1 MLDVRRIDQIR
12 DSIESGVGH
21 MGAETEGIV
30 THPIDLTVVH
40 SINGQQP
47 AQAVKAWIA
56 ARPGPA
62 AAEAASRITPDVP
75 ETTVEANPPP
85 MHSPRSTAASQ
96 RLLAILA
103 DAALQAMHPADAPR
117 PQLLHGAAWRPPGIT
132 VADVS
137 QVAEPFKR
145 LYYEFQIGLHGD
157 KVGAAAG
164 DHLNLSAPWLG
175 HPGAGEISRKMV
187 EMTARMRLIGGALS
201 VGLSASSPLYFGA
214 ERSSGEARYRTAL
227 TPWESARL
235 GHVWP
240 GRTIMDVSDMF
251 RDPVSFRR
259 TMARFADNGTLLSGR
274 DVWLMARA
282 QPGPH
287 EAGPPFSELC
297 TSLGIDLDT
306 PRGFDHARELLHA
319 AFHHGPQDAGNSLR
333 LDPAWRQVE
342 DWRQGLLQG
351 VIRAPRN
358 RMELR
363 TLETPPAFGP
373 DSPGGE
379 WQTPYEYIK
388 ALHSFFELLFI
399 YLSETPAMVED
410 LEYGEVELQAA
421 KSNEQAALLAG
432 MDARLRWLPSNMH
445 GVPARDALQTLLD
458 AIRPLAE
465 GLDRA
470 EDLRLIEQVAS
481 GEALA
486 PAARLRAELGQW
498 YGIDAQLRHNMRILP
513 HDSYPRML
521 LRRSRTAMAQE
532 LEQIEADL
540 PSVPAA
546 DHAYLSALL
555 ELVKDA
561 RRQIVTDSLLPHQ
574 DTP

>member
-1 MLDVRRIDQIR
+1 MNASRRIDQIR
-12 DSIESGVGH
+12 ASIEEGDGH

-40 SINGQQP
+40 SIAGQQP
-47 AQAVKAWIA
+47 TQAVKRWVA
-56 ARPGPA
+56 ALAGTS
-62 AAEAASRITPDVP
+62 AAEAATSITPDVP

-96 RLLAILA
+96 RLMAILV
-103 DAALQAMHPADAPR
+103 DAALQSLHPADAPR

-132 VADVS
+132 VADTS
-137 QVAEPFKR
+137 QAADVFKR
-145 LYYEFQIGLHGD
+145 LYYEFQIAQHGD

-164 DHLNLSAPWLG
+164 DHLNISAPWLG

-201 VGLSASSPLYFGA
+201 VGLSAASPLYFGA
-214 ERSSGEARYRTAL
+214 DRGGGEARYRTTL

-240 GRTIMDVSDMF
+240 GRTIMDVSGMY

-259 TMARFADNGTLLSGR
+259 TMARFAENGTLLSGR

-287 EAGPPFSELC
+287 DPGPSFDSLC
-297 TSLGIDLDT
+297 ASLGIELST
-306 PRGFDHARELLHA
+306 PDGLGRARELLHA
-319 AFHHGPQDAGNSLR
+319 AFHYGPRDDRNPHR
-333 LDPAWRQVE
+333 LDPAWQHIE
-342 DWRQGLLQG
+342 AWRQARLVR

-373 DSPGGE
+373 ESPGGD

-388 ALHSFFELLFI
+388 ALHTFFELLFI
-399 YLSETPAMVED
+399 YLSETPDLVQD

-421 KSNEQAALLAG
+421 KSNEQAVLLAG
-432 MDARLRWLPSNMH
+432 MDAQQRWLPSMH
-445 GVPARDALQTLLD
+445 GVSARQALQRLLD
-458 AIRPLAE
+458 AIQPLAD
-465 GLDRA
+465 GLDRS
-470 EDLRLIEQVAS
+470 EDLALIRQVAS
-481 GEALA
+481 GESLP

-498 YGIDAQLRHNMRILP
+498 YGIDAQLRQNARILP

-521 LRRSRTAMAQE
+521 LRRSRAAMALEVE
-532 LEQIEADL
+532 LIEADL
-540 PSVPAA
+540 PSMPAA
-546 DHAYLSALL
+546 DQTYLTGLL
-555 ELVKDA
+555 ALVKSA
-561 RRQIVTDSLLPHQ
+561 RAGIVSDSLSQAQP
-574 DTP
+574 

>member
-1 MLDVRRIDQIR
+1 MIDSRRIDQIR
-12 DSIESGVGH
+12 TSIEEGPGH

-40 SINGQQP
+40 SIGGLQP
-47 AQAVKAWIA
+47 TQAIKRWVA
-56 ARPGPA
+56 ARPGPL
-62 AAEAASRITPDVP
+62 AAEAASKITPDVP

-96 RLLAILA
+96 RLMAILV
-103 DAALQAMHPADAPR
+103 DAALQSLHPADAPR

-132 VADVS
+132 AADTS
-137 QVAEPFKR
+137 QAADDFKR
-145 LYYEFQIGLHGD
+145 LYYEFQIGQHGD

-201 VGLSASSPLYFGA
+201 VALSASSPLYFGA
-214 ERSSGEARYRTAL
+214 ERGGGEARYRTTL

-240 GRTIMDVSDMF
+240 GRTIMDVSGMF

-259 TMARFADNGTLLSGR
+259 TMARFAQTGTLLSGR

-282 QPGPH
+282 QPGPY
-287 EAGPPFSELC
+287 EPGQPFGALC
-297 TSLGIDLDT
+297 ASLGIELSTEDGLS
-306 PRGFDHARELLHA
+306 RARELLHA
-319 AFHHGPQDAGNSLR
+319 AFHYGPMDERNPHR
-333 LDPAWRQVE
+333 LDPAWRYLE
-342 DWRQGLLQG
+342 EWRQDRLAR

-373 DSPGGE
+373 DSPGGD

-388 ALHSFFELLFI
+388 ALHTFFELLFI
-399 YLSETPAMVED
+399 YLSETPDMVED

-421 KSNEQAALLAG
+421 KSNEQAALHAG
-432 MDARLRWLPSNMH
+432 MDAQQRWLPSMH
-445 GVPARDALQTLLD
+445 GVSARDALQRLLD
-458 AIRPLAE
+458 AMRPLAE

-470 EDLRLIEQVAS
+470 QDLTLIEQVAS
-481 GEALA
+481 GESLP
-486 PAARLRAELGQW
+486 PAARLRAELGEW
-498 YGIDAQLRHNMRILP
+498 YGIDAQLRHNARILP

-521 LRRSRTAMAQE
+521 LRRSRAAMA
-532 LEQIEADL
+532 LEVDLIEADL
-540 PSVPAA
+540 PSMPAA
-546 DHAYLSALL
+546 DQGYLTGLL
-555 ELVKDA
+555 ALVKDA
-561 RRQIVTDSLLPHQ
+561 RASIVADSLTQ
-574 DTP
+574 A

>member
-1 MLDVRRIDQIR
+1 MLDSRRIDQIR
-12 DSIESGVGH
+12 ASIESGPGH
-21 MGAETEGIV
+21 MGSETEGIV

-40 SINGQQP
+40 SIGGLQP
-47 AQAVKAWIA
+47 TQAVKRWVA
-56 ARPGPA
+56 ARPGPM
-62 AAEAASRITPDVP
+62 AAEAASKITPDVP

-96 RLLAILA
+96 RLMAILA
-103 DAALQAMHPADAPR
+103 DAALQAMHPPDAPR

-137 QVAEPFKR
+137 QAAEPFKR
-145 LYYEFQIGLHGD
+145 MYYEFQIGLHGD

-201 VGLSASSPLYFGA
+201 VALSASSPLYFGA
-214 ERSSGEARYRTAL
+214 ERSSGAASYRTAL

-259 TMARFADNGTLLSGR
+259 TMTRFAQNGTLLSGR

-287 EAGPPFSELC
+287 DAGPSFAELC
-297 TSLGIDLDT
+297 PSLGIALDT
-306 PRGFDHARELLHA
+306 PEGLGRARVLLHA
-319 AFHHGPQDAGNSLR
+319 AFQHGPMDTGNSLR
-333 LDPAWRQVE
+333 LDSGWRQVE
-342 DWRQGLLQG
+342 DWRQGLLQR

-373 DSPGGE
+373 DSPGGD

-388 ALHSFFELLFI
+388 ALHTFFELLFI

-421 KSNEQAALLAG
+421 KSNEQAVLLAG
-432 MDARLRWLPSNMH
+432 MDARLRWLPANMH
-445 GVPARDALQTLLD
+445 GVPAREALQQLLD

-470 EDLRLIEQVAS
+470 EDLRLIEQIARA
-481 GEALA
+481 EALP
-486 PAARLRAELGQW
+486 PAARLRSELSEW

-521 LRRSRTAMAQE
+521 LRRSRSAMALE
-532 LEQIEADL
+532 LRVIEADL
-540 PSVPAA
+540 PKVPAA
-546 DHAYLSALL
+546 DRAYLSSLL
-555 ELVKDA
+555 QLVKDA
-561 RRQIVTDSLLPHQ
+561 RAEIVADSLAQ
-574 DTP
+574 D